1 MVVLNFLRHMKKTD
15 LETLTSGSILYYPTI
30 EFQSDTWL
38 KAAIC
43 VWEKIYRIVPPS
55 YKPHDSDEVKHPEI
69 FEIVSRKKTVR
80 GQWTELK
87 N

>member
-1 MVVLNFLRHMKKTD
+1 MKKTD

-43 VWEKIYRIVPPS
+43 VWEKIYRIVPPHTNRTIQMRLRRQLTLAS
-55 YKPHDSDEVKHPEI
+55 LNQSNWKKEI
-69 FEIVSRKKTVR
+69 S
-80 GQWTELK
+80 
-87 N
+87 